1 MSLTI
6 VLTVAIILTIIF
18 HFIGVYAGAKKFVW
32 IALALIW
39 AGSISIA
46 LQEIK
51 PKGYTDLEKL
61 RGKNAELDKTID
73 EAMPKITVYE
83 MLVIKKKQHEL
94 GVKTSIFDKSNSQ
107 TPGHPQQDKKSDLK

>member
-46 LQEIK
+46 MQEIK
-51 PKGYTDLEKL
+51 PKGYDDLKKIQ
-61 RGKNAELDKTID
+61 GKNAVLDQVIA

-83 MLVIKKKQHEL
+83 MIVIKKTQHEQ
-94 GVKTSIFDKSNSQ
+94 GVKT
-107 TPGHPQQDKKSDLK
+107 PLY

>member
-6 VLTVAIILTIIF
+6 ILTVAIILTLIF

-51 PKGYTDLEKL
+51 PKGYEDLKKIQ
-61 RGKNAELDKTID
+61 GKNAVLDQVIA
-73 EAMPKITVYE
+73 ESMPTITVYE
-83 MLVIKKKQHEL
+83 MIVIKKTQHEQ
-94 GVKTSIFDKSNSQ
+94 GVKTPIF
-107 TPGHPQQDKKSDLK
+107 

>member
-6 VLTVAIILTIIF
+6 ILIVAVVLTIIF
-18 HFIGVYAGAKKFVW
+18 HFIGVYANAKKFVW

-46 LQEIK
+46 MQEIK
-51 PKGYTDLEKL
+51 PKGYDDLEKIK
-61 RGKNAELDKTID
+61 GKSAELDKVID
-73 EAMPKITVYE
+73 DAMPQISIYE

-94 GVKTSIFDKSNSQ
+94 GIKAYSFDQSK
-107 TPGHPQQDKKSDLK
+107 

>member
-6 VLTVAIILTIIF
+6 ILSVAIILTIIF

-39 AGSISIA
+39 VGSFSIA
-46 LQEIK
+46 MQEIK
-51 PKGYTDLEKL
+51 PKGYEDLKKIQ
-61 RGKNAELDKTID
+61 GKDAALDQVIN

-83 MLVIKKKQHEL
+83 MILIKKKQHER
-94 GVKTSIFDKSNSQ
+94 GVKSYQF
-107 TPGHPQQDKKSDLK
+107 

>member
-6 VLTVAIILTIIF
+6 ILTVAIILTIIF
-18 HFIGVYAGAKKFVW
+18 HFIGVYADAKKFVW

-51 PKGYTDLEKL
+51 PKGYEDLKKIQ
-61 RGKNAELDKTID
+61 GKNAVLDQVIA
-73 EAMPKITVYE
+73 EAMPKITVYG
-83 MLVIKKKQHEL
+83 MIVIKKTQHEQ
-94 GVKTSIFDKSNSQ
+94 GVKT
-107 TPGHPQQDKKSDLK
+107 PLY

>member
-1 MSLTI
+1 MNLTI
-6 VLTVAIILTIIF
+6 ILIIAIILTVTF

-46 LQEIK
+46 MQEIK
-51 PKGYTDLEKL
+51 PEGYTDIKKL
-61 RGKNAELDKTID
+61 KGVDTELDATIQ

-83 MLVIKKKQHEL
+83 MLVIKKKQHER
-94 GVKTSIFDKSNSQ
+94 GVKVDMF
-107 TPGHPQQDKKSDLK
+107 GHVHK

>member
-6 VLTVAIILTIIF
+6 ILTVAIILTIIF

-51 PKGYTDLEKL
+51 PKGYEDLKKIQ
-61 RGKNAELDKTID
+61 GKNAVLDQVIAD
-73 EAMPKITVYE
+73 AMPKITVYE
-83 MLVIKKKQHEL
+83 MIVIKKTQHEQ
-94 GVKTSIFDKSNSQ
+94 GVKT
-107 TPGHPQQDKKSDLK
+107 PLY

>member
-6 VLTVAIILTIIF
+6 VLSVAIILTIIF

-51 PKGYTDLEKL
+51 PKGYDDLKKIQ
-61 RGKNAELDKTID
+61 GKNAVLDQVIA

-83 MLVIKKKQHEL
+83 MIVIKKTQHEQ
-94 GVKTSIFDKSNSQ
+94 GVKT
-107 TPGHPQQDKKSDLK
+107 PLY

>member
-6 VLTVAIILTIIF
+6 ILTVAIILTIIF

-32 IALALIW
+32 IALVLIW

-46 LQEIK
+46 MQEIK
-51 PKGYTDLEKL
+51 PKGYDDLKKIQ
-61 RGKNAELDKTID
+61 GKDAVLDQVIA

-83 MLVIKKKQHEL
+83 MIVIKKTQHEQ
-94 GVKTSIFDKSNSQ
+94 GVKIDIF
-107 TPGHPQQDKKSDLK
+107 GHAYKE